1 MAKTQ
6 LHRAAASLLLAL
18 ASLGLMA
25 QIPNGYYDNANGKT
39 GDELKEA
46 LHDIIKGH
54 TAVGYN
60 NVWNAFWSTDNKG
73 NGVVWDMYSD
83 NPDGTP
89 AYTFQLGQDNCD
101 NDGCESE
108 GGCYNREHS
117 WPQSWFGNQTTPG
130 SDLHHVFP
138 TDCYVNQRRS
148 NYPYGEVGTAT
159 WTSSNGSKLGTSS
172 TSGYSGTVFEPV
184 DEYKGDFAREL
195 FYISV
200 RYYGEDSNWSTS
212 GMTNKSEIEPWA
224 IQMLM
229 RWNDNDPV
237 SQKEMDRNNAIYND
251 YQHNRNPFVDHPEY
265 ARMIWDPN
273 WHEGL
278 GGYEKVTSTDDIT
291 DGDYLIVY
299 EEGSLAF
306 DGSLTKLDVLG
317 NTIEVSIFNDNI
329 ESNASTDVSAFTISS
344 MANGFSI
351 KSASGYY
358 IGNTSDANALKT
370 SLTVPYANT
379 ITISEDGNAEIVSSS
394 SRLRFNSDSDQ
405 NRFRYYKSS
414 TYTSQKA
421 IRLYKKIEV
430 YGISLASVENGSI
443 SADAEEAIEGTV
455 ITLTAT
461 PDAGYELDHWAVTD
475 AMNNNIPVNDN
486 QFEMPASNVTVS
498 AVFVY
503 VGEPFAQKYY
513 LVTST
518 DQLVAGR
525 TYLIVNT
532 ENSKALGKTQ
542 NANNRSAA
550 TIAIANNTISTLG
563 DACELTLGG
572 QAGAWTLYDAT
583 NNSGYLYA
591 AGGSSNNNYLKT
603 QTTLTNAGKWTIS
616 LNGTNKATIKTI
628 DPNVNRHTI
637 MYNNSGSIF
646 SCYASGQN
654 EVCLFIR
661 SEEYTHTESE
671 TIAHLFA
678 FDKHTI
684 SNGVTLSVSGTAACH
699 DANHLV
705 IEDGGQFVHSDA
717 NVQATLKKHIQAYSD
732 NSGWYTV
739 ASPFVSYAPAGLMTS
754 NDYDL
759 YYYSE
764 SGPLEW
770 KNHKQ
775 GSGFNMVSGQGY
787 LYAHNPATTL
797 RMAGVLN
804 SGNHSET
811 VGLGYANSDANLK
824 GFNLLGNPTAHEIN
838 FTATEQVSDGYY
850 YIHNGDGWAY
860 SPYNTVPAGR
870 GFLVKA
876 NAESQSV
883 TLNPQSDRGESP
895 ECNKY
900 LCISVDDEK
909 AYIKLNEGVSMPLI
923 DLQGRHAG
931 LYLLRG
937 QKPYVMLVR
946 DGADF
951 VDLNF
956 EPKRNGEHTLSVDI
970 QGLDL
975 DYLHLIDNMTG
986 VDVDLLHPGTFIAGG
1001 TSFRESGTLIAGE
1014 APQSLTPSY
1023 TFTAKT
1029 TDYES
1034 RFRLVFICGDANGD
1048 DKDAPFAYYANGEI
1062 IITDGLSTGS
1072 GACATLQVVDMMG
1085 RVIFSGDGVCTVST
1099 NGLAKGLYILRMT
1112 TNNDVKVQKIVVD

>member
-1 MAKTQ
+1 MAKTH
-6 LHRAAASLLLAL
+6 LHRAAASLLLAM

-25 QIPNGYYDNANGKT
+25 QIPNGYYINANGKT

-117 WPQSWFGNQTTPG
+117 WPQSWFGNQTAPG

-148 NYPYGEVGTAT
+148 NYPYGEVGIAT
-159 WTSSNGSKLGTSS
+159 WTSSNGSKLGTCS

-184 DEYKGDFAREL
+184 DEYKGDFARAL

-212 GMTNKSEIEPWA
+212 GMTNKSEIEPWT

-229 RWNDNDPV
+229 NWSDNDPV
-237 SQKEMDRNNAIYND
+237 SQKEIDRNNAIYND

-329 ESNASTDVSAFTISS
+329 ESNGSTDASAFTISAL
-344 MANGFSI
+344 ANGFSI

-414 TYTSQKA
+414 TYTSQKP

-461 PDAGYELDHWAVTD
+461 PDAGYELDHWVVTD
-475 AMNNNIPVNDN
+475 AMNNTIPVIDN
-486 QFEMPASNVTVS
+486 QFGMPASNVTVS

-532 ENSKALGKTQ
+532 ENNKALGKTQ

-637 MYNNSGSIF
+637 KYNNSGAIF

-654 EVCLFIR
+654 GVCLFIR

-684 SNGVTLSVSGTAACH
+684 SNGVTLSVSGTAACY

-717 NVQATLKKHIQAYSD
+717 NVQATLKKHIQAYSG
-732 NSGWYTV
+732 NSGWHTV
-739 ASPFVSYAPAGLMTS
+739 ASPFVSYAPAGSMTS

-764 SGPLEW
+764 SGLLEW

-797 RMAGVLN
+797 RMTGVLN

-895 ECNKY
+895 ECDKY
-900 LCISVDDEK
+900 LCISVGDEK

-986 VDVDLLHPGTFIAGG
+986 VDVDLLHPGTFIAG
-1001 TSFRESGTLIAGE
+1001 ED
-1014 APQSLTPSY
+1014 PQSLTPSY